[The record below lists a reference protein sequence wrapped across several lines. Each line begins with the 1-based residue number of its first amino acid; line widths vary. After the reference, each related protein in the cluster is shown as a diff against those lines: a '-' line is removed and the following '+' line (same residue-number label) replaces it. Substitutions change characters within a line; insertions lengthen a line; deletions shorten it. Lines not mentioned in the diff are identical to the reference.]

1 MNILLLAAGGN
12 INEVEEKG
20 FPLTLSEFNGRPLI
34 QYLIEVCLNIDENI
48 NLIIAFKR
56 SDIQKFYLDNIVK
69 ILAPAAKIISI
80 EKNTKGAACTA
91 LLASQYINNNEE
103 LLILNANDYLQ
114 IDLQKPI
121 LDFREQGL
129 DAGTLT
135 FDSIHPRY
143 SYVRL
148 KDGFVIEAAE
158 KRPISRH
165 ATAGFYWFKQGGEFV
180 KAAKNMIYKDCSVND
195 IFFICP
201 VFNELIL
208 SQRKIGVFE
217 INGNVYHPIKDERQ
231 LNFLENA
238 KAKFK

>member
-12 INEVEEKG
+12 ITEVEDNG
-20 FPLTLSEFNGRPLI
+20 FPLTLSELNGRPLI
-34 QYLIEVCLNIDENI
+34 QHLIEVCLNIDENI

-69 ILAPAAKIISI
+69 LLAPVAKIISI
-80 EKNTKGAACTA
+80 ENNTKGAACTA

-114 IDLQKPI
+114 IDLKKPI
-121 LDFREQGL
+121 LDFREQDF

-165 ATAGFYWFKQGGEFV
+165 ATAGFYWFKQGMDFV
-180 KAAKNMIYKDCSVND
+180 KAAKNMIYKGSSVND

-208 SQRKIGVFE
+208 NQRKIGVFE
-217 INGNVYHPIKDERQ
+217 IDTNLYYPLKNLNQLMDIKNRE
-231 LNFLENA
+231 
-238 KAKFK
+238 

>member
-20 FPLTLSEFNGRPLI
+20 FPLTLTEFNGRPLI

-69 ILAPAAKIISI
+69 LLAPVAKIISI
-80 EKNTKGAACTA
+80 ENNTKGAACTA

-114 IDLQKPI
+114 IDLKKPI
-121 LDFREQGL
+121 LDFREQDF

-165 ATAGFYWFKQGGEFV
+165 ATAGFYWFKQGMDFV
-180 KAAKNMIYKDCSVND
+180 KAAKNMIYKGSSVND

-208 SQRKIGVFE
+208 NQRKIGVFE
-217 INGNVYHPIKDERQ
+217 IDTNLYYPLKNLNQLMDIKNRE
-231 LNFLENA
+231 
-238 KAKFK
+238 

>member
-12 INEVEEKG
+12 ITEVEDNG
-20 FPLTLSEFNGRPLI
+20 FPLTLSELNGRPLI
-34 QYLIEVCLNIDENI
+34 QHLIEVCLNIDENI

-69 ILAPAAKIISI
+69 LLAPVAKIISI
-80 EKNTKGAACTA
+80 ENNTKGAACTA

-114 IDLQKPI
+114 IDLKKPI
-121 LDFREQGL
+121 LDFREQDF

-165 ATAGFYWFKQGGEFV
+165 ATAGFYWFKQGMDFV
-180 KAAKNMIYKDCSVND
+180 KAAKNMIYKGSSVND

-208 SQRKIGVFE
+208 NQRKIGVFE
-217 INGNVYHPIKDERQ
+217 IDTNLYFPVKNLNQLMDIKT
-231 LNFLENA
+231 
-238 KAKFK
+238 K

>member
-1 MNILLLAAGGN
+1 MNTLLLAAGGN
-12 INEVEEKG
+12 ITGTEVNG
-20 FPLTLSEFNGRPLI
+20 YPITLSEFNGRPLI
-34 QYLIEVCLNIDENI
+34 QHLIEVCLGIDECI
-48 NLIIAFKR
+48 NLIIAFKH
-56 SDIQKFYLDNIVK
+56 SDIQKFYLDSIVK
-69 ILAPAAKIISI
+69 ILAPNAKIIAI

-91 LLASQYINNNEE
+91 LLATPYIDNDEE

-114 IDLQKPI
+114 LNLKEPI
-121 LDFREQGL
+121 LNFRERGL

-165 ATAGFYWFKQGGEFV
+165 ATAGFYWFKQGSEFV
-180 KAAKNMIYKDCSVND
+180 TAAKNMIYKDSSLNG

-201 VFNELIL
+201 TFNELIL
-208 SQRKIGVFE
+208 SQKNIGIFE
-217 INGNVYHPIKDERQ
+217 IDNHLYHPIKDERQ
-231 LNFLENA
+231 LNYLDA
-238 KAKFK
+238 SKGGLK

>member
-69 ILAPAAKIISI
+69 LLAPVAKIISI
-80 EKNTKGAACTA
+80 ENNTKGAACTA

-165 ATAGFYWFKQGGEFV
+165 ATAGFYWFKQGMDFV
-180 KAAKNMIYKDCSVND
+180 KAAKNMIYKGSSVND

-208 SQRKIGVFE
+208 NQRKIGVFE
-217 INGNVYHPIKDERQ
+217 IDTNLYFPVKNLNQLMDIKT
-231 LNFLENA
+231 
-238 KAKFK
+238 K

>member
-12 INEVEEKG
+12 ITEVEDNG
-20 FPLTLSEFNGRPLI
+20 FPLTLSELNGRPLI
-34 QYLIEVCLNIDENI
+34 QHLIEVCLNIDENI

-69 ILAPAAKIISI
+69 LLAPVAKIISI
-80 EKNTKGAACTA
+80 ENNTKGAACTA

-114 IDLQKPI
+114 IDLKKPI
-121 LDFREQGL
+121 LDFREQDF

-180 KAAKNMIYKDCSVND
+180 KAAKNMIYKDSSVND
-195 IFFICP
+195 IFFYLPSI
-201 VFNELIL
+201 
-208 SQRKIGVFE
+208 
-217 INGNVYHPIKDERQ
+217 
-231 LNFLENA
+231 
-238 KAKFK
+238 

>member
-12 INEVEEKG
+12 ITEVEDNG
-20 FPLTLSEFNGRPLI
+20 FPLTLSELNGRPLI
-34 QYLIEVCLNIDENI
+34 QHLIEVCLNIDENI

-69 ILAPAAKIISI
+69 LLAPVAKIISI
-80 EKNTKGAACTA
+80 ENNTKGAACTA
-91 LLASQYINNNEE
+91 LLASQYINNNDE

-114 IDLQKPI
+114 IDLKKPI
-121 LDFREQGL
+121 LDFREQDF

-165 ATAGFYWFKQGGEFV
+165 ATAGFYWFKQGMDFV
-180 KAAKNMIYKDCSVND
+180 KAAKNMIYKGSSVND

-208 SQRKIGVFE
+208 NQRKIGVFE
-217 INGNVYHPIKDERQ
+217 IDTNLYYPLKNLNQLMDIKNRE
-231 LNFLENA
+231 
-238 KAKFK
+238 

>member
-12 INEVEEKG
+12 ITEVEDNG
-20 FPLTLSEFNGRPLI
+20 FPLTLSELNGRPLI
-34 QYLIEVCLNIDENI
+34 QHLIEVCLNIDENI

-69 ILAPAAKIISI
+69 LLAPVAKIISI
-80 EKNTKGAACTA
+80 ENNTKGAACTA

-165 ATAGFYWFKQGGEFV
+165 ATAGFYWFKQGMDFV
-180 KAAKNMIYKDCSVND
+180 KAAKNMIYKGSSVND

-208 SQRKIGVFE
+208 NQRKIGVFE
-217 INGNVYHPIKDERQ
+217 IDTNLYFPVKNLNQLMDIKT
-231 LNFLENA
+231 
-238 KAKFK
+238 K